1 MTPANIVLMAKLAEL
16 DIIAITDHNST
27 GNVRAAVK
35 ASELCDGPVVIPGME
50 LETQENVH
58 IVLLFPTV
66 EDAEAAGKFVEEC
79 RFKIANRTDIYGRQL
94 IVDEHDEITGEYSD
108 LLVVN
113 TEIGVYDA
121 VNVAKKY
128 NGIAFPAHIDRPS
141 NGILEILGNIDSF
154 MGFST
159 VEISPLA
166 PEKLVDE
173 YKLRGYNIVRDS
185 DAHNLADIG
194 ENNDAVLE
202 LDEVNVT
209 CLIDAL
215 R

>member
-1 MTPANIVLMAKLAEL
+1 MTPANIVQMAKLAEL
-16 DIIAITDHNST
+16 DIIAITDHNT
-27 GNVRAAVK
+27 VGNVRSAVK
-35 ASELCDGPVVIPGME
+35 ASELYDGPVIVPGME

-58 IVLLFPTV
+58 IVLLFRTV
-66 EDAEAAGKFVEEC
+66 EDAEAAGNYVEEL
-79 RFKIANRTDIYGRQL
+79 RFKIANKTEIYGRQL
-94 IVDEHDEITGEYSD
+94 FVNEKDEITGEYPD

-121 VNVAKKY
+121 VKVAERF

-141 NGILEILGNIDSF
+141 NGILGILGNIDSF

-173 YKLRGYNIVRDS
+173 YKLRGYNIVSDS

-194 ENNDAVLE
+194 ENGNAVLE